1 MDQVHPQTTTLLTAA
16 RQANDLSS
24 YLASFPDDRSVMEP
38 LRNAASMIDGAAKAI
53 GKQELI
59 ELSTSL
65 SFTANGIIR
74 TERGIEKLNRL
85 VSQILEI
92 AESLTANS

>member
-1 MDQVHPQTTTLLTAA
+1 MNPVNDYATTLQKAA

-24 YLASFPDDRSVMEP
+24 YLASFPNDWSVMEP
-38 LRNAASMIDGAAKAI
+38 LRTAASTIDEAARAL

-59 ELSTSL
+59 DLSTNL
-65 SFTANGIIR
+65 SFTANGIIK

-85 VSQILEI
+85 VEQILTI
-92 AESLTANS
+92 AESLTDPN